1 MEEAKLDRMEDLLL
15 AIDVGT
21 TAIKFIVFNEEKTI
35 YTESARIKTCKEGDK
50 STQNPI
56 DILAS
61 IKRNISEITTLYS
74 DIHTISFSTAM
85 HTLIPESP
93 EKESNT
99 MFLWS
104 DNRAADTISEFKRNS
119 QRTFLFYGKTGTPI
133 HGMSPFA
140 KLVYFKERRNDW
152 FNNVSRWHDMKSFL
166 MSYFVDTFVTD
177 FSIASATGLFNSI
190 DFKWDEEILAFLQ
203 LSSSKLP
210 RLVHPKTVF
219 NISEKVALELGMKRN
234 TKIMIGSSDGC
245 LASLASAQQ
254 NSAAESLT
262 LGTSGSIR
270 QLSTTRYLGP
280 EMESFCYYVDDDQW
294 VVGGPTN
301 NGGIALEWLSN
312 LFYEDKSKI
321 FDHLHHLHKASDLFF
336 FPYIQGERAPIWNE
350 KQTGSFKGLSITHG
364 RPEIIQSVLEGIIF
378 NLRHILSLLPATY
391 DENPLVLNGG
401 AVKNKEIAQMI
412 ASILN
417 RECLV
422 SDSTEPTQGLF
433 YWWKNGKRVEKEST
447 PIDIYVPIESEQDYY
462 NEKFGRFIEIL
473 KNEMRVVELN

>member
-1 MEEAKLDRMEDLLL
+1 MSDSMKNLLL

-21 TAIKFIVFNEEKTI
+21 TSIKFIIFNEEKAI
-35 YTESARIKTCKEGDK
+35 YTKSARIETCKEVDK

-56 DILAS
+56 DILSS
-61 IKRNISEITTLYS
+61 IKRNIKEITALYS
-74 DIHTISFSTAM
+74 DINTISFSTAM
-85 HTLIPESP
+85 HTLIPVSP
-93 EKESNT
+93 KTESNT

-104 DNRAADTISEFKRNS
+104 DNRAANTILEFKRNS

-140 KLVYFKERRNDW
+140 KLLHFKEKHNDW

-166 MSYFVDTFVTD
+166 MSYFVNEFVTD

-190 DFKWDEEILAFLQ
+190 DFKWDEEILSFLQ

-210 RLVHPKTVF
+210 QLVHPKTVF
-219 NISEKVALELGMKRN
+219 NMSEKVVLELNLKQN
-234 TKIMIGSSDGC
+234 TKIMIGASDGC
-245 LASLASAQQ
+245 LASLASSQQ
-254 NSAAESLT
+254 NSATESLT

-270 QLSTTRYLGP
+270 QLSTRRYLGP
-280 EMESFCYYVDDDQW
+280 DMESFCYYVDKDQW

-301 NGGIALEWLSN
+301 NGGIVLEWLSD
-312 LFYEDKSKI
+312 LFYEDKAKI
-321 FDHLHHLHKASDLFF
+321 FDHLHHLHKAPDLFF
-336 FPYIQGERAPIWNE
+336 LPYIQGERAPIWNE

-378 NLRHILSLLPATY
+378 NLKYILSLLPATY

-412 ASILN
+412 SSVLN

-422 SDSTEPTQGLF
+422 SSRTEPTQGLF
-433 YWWKNGKRVEKEST
+433 YWWENGGKVETEST
-447 PIDIYVPIESEQDYY
+447 RIDFYVPIESEQDYY
-462 NEKFGRFIEIL
+462 NEKFRNFVGIL
-473 KNEMRVVELN
+473 KNEMHLEGLHL